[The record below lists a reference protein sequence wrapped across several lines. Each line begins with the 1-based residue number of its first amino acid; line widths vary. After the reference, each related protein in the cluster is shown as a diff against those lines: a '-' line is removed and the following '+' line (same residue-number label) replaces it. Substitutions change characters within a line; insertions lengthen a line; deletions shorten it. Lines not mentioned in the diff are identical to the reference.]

1 MQPNESQAEV
11 NKNSDFK
18 SEHYT
23 NIHCLLAYCNYF
35 IYIFIRD
42 KKPQH
47 ILQK

>member
-1 MQPNESQAEV
+1 VPVTRNEDYTTAE
-11 NKNSDFK
+11 NALKPEK
-18 SEHYT
+18 
-23 NIHCLLAYCNYF
+23 IAYLTGARLKY